1 MTGRGRRRACARS
14 GGAVAPRL
22 SAGEGVVFAFPGP
35 CRAAML
41 LLLIEDDTTIAHE
54 LTLRWRSRDWQVQR
68 AATLAEADAAMAVPG
83 RFDLVLLDLGLP
95 DGDGLAWL
103 QGLRRTDRHTP
114 VLVLTA
120 RDRVADRVR
129 GLQQGADDYLV
140 KPFATEELE
149 ARVEVLVRRA
159 VARDEAGSGGARVV
173 FGDLQWLGS
182 EGRALLGDTPLEL
195 SPREFEVLGL
205 LAHRAPRLLPK
216 RALVE
221 ALSERNL
228 ELNDGAADLYISRLR
243 RKLAGSNLQI
253 RTLRGFGYLL
263 ALDETQGRA

>member
-1 MTGRGRRRACARS
+1 
-14 GGAVAPRL
+14 
-22 SAGEGVVFAFPGP
+22 
-35 CRAAML
+35 ML
-41 LLLIEDDTTIAHE
+41 LLLVEDDATIAHE
-54 LTLRWRSRDWQVQR
+54 LALRWRARDWQVQR
-68 AATLAEADAAMAVPG
+68 AATLADADAAMAVPG
-83 RFDLVLLDLGLP
+83 RFDLVLLDLALP

-103 QGLRRTDRHTP
+103 QALRRRDRQTP

-140 KPFATEELE
+140 KPFAAEELE
-149 ARVEVLVRRA
+149 ARVEVLLRRA
-159 VARDEAGSGGARVV
+159 ATRNVGSAAQIV
-173 FGDLQWLGS
+173 FGDLQWLGG
-182 EGRALLGDTPLEL
+182 EGRALLGNTPLEL

-205 LAHRAPRLLPK
+205 LARRAPRLLPK

-221 ALSERNL
+221 SLSERNL
-228 ELNDGAADLYISRLR
+228 DLNDGAAELYISRLR

-263 ALDETQGRA
+263 ALDDARDRPA